1 MSDYTSHACQHCGKA
16 IDQLQ
21 LCSCLKAI
29 TVYVRTRTSLDFVA
43 DALLQADK
51 DIKSLRTQ
59 LADAT
64 RKLEVVEKALKHIK
78 SLPAEYASFHDS
90 TSRQGYGIRYLE
102 VQEIIDQA
110 IEQGKGG
117 DDAND

>member
-64 RKLEVVEKALKHIK
+64 RKLEEVKAAFYVNMLKCYPDK
-78 SLPAEYASFHDS
+78 SHAE
-90 TSRQGYGIRYLE
+90 I
-102 VQEIIDQA
+102 QEAIDQA

-117 DDAND
+117 NDAND